1 MPASEP
7 GSVAELF
14 ERAARPVLLVSPTE
28 RLTAW
33 PQHGALIR
41 VNNPAGVAA
50 IHMRGDLP
58 AWERARQLLEPPDA

>member
-7 GSVAELF
+7 GSIAELF

-33 PQHGALIR
+33 PQPGALIR
-41 VNNPAGVAA
+41 VDNPAGVA
-50 IHMRGDLP
+50 IVRLGDLP
-58 AWERARQLLEPPDA
+58 AWERARQLIEPPDA